1 MRLGHRQ
8 RQLLRLCEKAGGYVH
23 TSGDHAESM
32 RLGESR
38 VSEMLD
44 RLQDLGLVD
53 ANNRLT
59 DLGKKVLR

>member
-8 RQLLRLCEKAGGYVH
+8 LQLLMLCERAGGYVH
-23 TSGDHAESM
+23 TSFDHAQSM

-38 VSEMLD
+38 VSAMLD
-44 RLQDLGLVD
+44 RLEDLGLVD